1 MINKSKLVGELKEG
15 RSMKTWTKP
24 VMDSVEAGFE
34 ISRYLPAILGS
45 CKNAIKA
52 PTKKSK

>member
-1 MINKSKLVGELKEG
+1 
-15 RSMKTWTKP
+15 MKTWTKP

-52 PTKKSK
+52 PPKKSK